1 MHKFTLADSI
11 TVEETSVMKAVASR
25 RISQIED
32 GTAKGINEMLH
43 SAREVRSEVAK
54 KELDDAILSIK
65 EDIQHEHKFNQPAR
79 DALASFKKDKR
90 QFLIDYVNNEVQG
103 R

>member
-32 GTAKGINEMLH
+32 GTVKGINEMLH

-54 KELDDAILSIK
+54 KELDDAIR
-65 EDIQHEHKFNQPAR
+65 AR
-79 DALASFKKDKR
+79 ELYAMRKDKESKG
-90 QFLIDYVNNEVQG
+90 LA
-103 R
+103 